1 MISMAGA
8 LAQVIAGATFS
19 CTPIAVWDG
28 DGPIWCAE
36 GPKVRLGGIA
46 AREMDGTCRKGHPC
60 PPASAT
66 AARDA
71 LVRLLGGPRG
81 SLRTGH
87 VAVRATTMTCFSQGL
102 ARGARTAALCSL
114 PGVGDLSCAMVR
126 TRTVVRWERY
136 GGAKLCR

>member
-1 MISMAGA
+1 VILASAIVQVVAGA
-8 LAQVIAGATFS
+8 AFT
-19 CTPIAVWDG
+19 CTPIVVWGG

-60 PPASAT
+60 PRASAI

-71 LVRLLGGPRG
+71 LVGLLGGPRG
-81 SLRTGH
+81 GLRTGH
-87 VAVRATTMTCFSQGL
+87 IAVKTPTMQCVSHGS
-102 ARGARTAALCSL
+102 ARGARTAALCAL

-126 TRTVVRWERY
+126 TNTVVRWVRY
-136 GGAKLCR
+136 GGAQLCR

>member
-1 MISMAGA
+1 MILASVIAQVAAGA
-8 LAQVIAGATFS
+8 VFS

-46 AREMDGTCRKGHPC
+46 PRGMDGTCRKGHPC
-60 PPASAT
+60 PRASAI

-71 LVRLLGGPRG
+71 LVVLLGGSRG
-81 SLRTGH
+81 RLRTGH
-87 VAVRATTMTCFSQGL
+87 IAVRAPTMRCVSHGS

-114 PGVGDLSCAMVR
+114 PDIGELSCAMVR
-126 TRTVVRWERY
+126 TNTVVRWVRY
-136 GGAKLCR
+136 GGAQLCR